1 MSLTAKAALA
11 WPALFVVM
19 FANGIVRVAVLQ
31 PPQLGEERARQV
43 ASLTGLLLVLLL
55 SRLFVGFAD
64 AATVPDFWRVGVA
77 WLTATVA
84 FEFLYGRFVSGLSW
98 EALLADYDI
107 FHGRLWSLILL
118 GLLFGPVFWGTIAK
132 RR

>member
-1 MSLTAKAALA
+1 VSLTAKAALA
-11 WPALFVVM
+11 WLALFVVM

-31 PPQLGEERARQV
+31 PQLGEERARQV

-84 FEFLYGRFVSGLSW
+84 FEFPYGRFVSSLSW

-107 FHGRLWSLILL
+107 FHGRLRSLILL
-118 GLLFGPVFWGTIAK
+118 GLLFGPVFWATIAK